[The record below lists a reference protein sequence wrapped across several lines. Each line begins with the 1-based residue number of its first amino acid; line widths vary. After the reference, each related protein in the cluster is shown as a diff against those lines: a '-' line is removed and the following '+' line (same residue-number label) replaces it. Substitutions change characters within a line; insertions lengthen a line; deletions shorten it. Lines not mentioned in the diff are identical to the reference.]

1 MQQNRYF
8 LRNHLLLPLLV
19 FVLLAGALELS
30 ALDLYVADLI
40 YQAGG
45 PGWTLRSSTLFS
57 DVLHDNAK
65 AVVKVVGIA
74 LLAFAVISQF
84 ASRMRPYRR
93 AIWYLA
99 LVMPLSGLLVGIGK
113 DITHVDCPWNLLRY
127 GGEYPYIRLFEV
139 HPGDYKYG
147 KCFPAGH
154 ASAGYTFL
162 ALYFFLALLRPRW
175 KYFGLTVGVVLG
187 LVFGI
192 TQQIRGAHFL
202 SHDLW
207 TAAIC
212 WFNSLGW
219 YWFVFLRKR
228 FAVSDGAL
236 QADDPEWQNA
246 GSSAAMLT
254 SEK

>member
-1 MQQNRYF
+1 MQQNSYF
-8 LRNHLLLPLLV
+8 LRNHLLLPLLG
-19 FVLLAGALELS
+19 FVLLAAGLELS
-30 ALDLYVADLI
+30 AVDLYLADMI

-45 PGWTLRSSTLFS
+45 PGWTLRSSPLFS
-57 DVLHDNAK
+57 DILHDNAK
-65 AVVKVVGIA
+65 TVVKMVGVALLLVAVVGQYVP
-74 LLAFAVISQF
+74 
-84 ASRMRPYRR
+84 RMQPYRR

-99 LVMPLSGLLVGIGK
+99 LAMPLSGLLVGIGK

-127 GGEYPYIRLFEV
+127 GGEHPYIRLFQA
-139 HPGDYKYG
+139 HPGDFKYG

-154 ASAGYTFL
+154 ASAGYTFV

-175 KYFGLTVGVVLG
+175 KYYGLATGVILG

-192 TQQIRGAHFL
+192 AQQMRGAHFL

-207 TAAIC
+207 TAAVC

-219 YWFVFLRKR
+219 YWMLFRRQKSAASE
-228 FAVSDGAL
+228 AVL
-236 QADDPEWQNA
+236 QAADPERLHS
-246 GSSAAMLT
+246 GSADGMLT